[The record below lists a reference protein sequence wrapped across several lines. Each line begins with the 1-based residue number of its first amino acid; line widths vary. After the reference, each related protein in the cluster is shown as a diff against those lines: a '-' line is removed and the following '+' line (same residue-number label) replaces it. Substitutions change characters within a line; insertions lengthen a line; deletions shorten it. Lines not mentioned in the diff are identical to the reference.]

1 MKFDFAI
8 GNPPYNEE
16 APGES
21 TSDKP
26 VYHTFMDAA
35 FTVADKVELITPARF
50 LFDAGGTPSNWN
62 KKVLNDPHFQV
73 LMYESDT
80 KNVFPSVDLPG
91 GIAITYR
98 DATKSGNPIRQFIQ
112 YKELADIV
120 HKVQRFGSASLNTIM
135 YPQNKFDLKEL
146 YKDYPN
152 MKSKIGSEGKDKRFR
167 QIVMERFPEI
177 FTEQD
182 TSLCVRTLG
191 LIGRKREYRYIKR
204 KYVEHEDWIDRYKVF
219 VPFSNGASGT
229 LGSEAARI
237 ISKPAIGY
245 PNDGMTQ
252 TFIGV
257 GSFSSSEEAE
267 NLRKYILSKFA
278 RVLLGAL
285 KVTQGNKPET
295 WAFVPLQDFTPASDI
310 DWSVSIRDIDQQLY
324 KKYGLSQ
331 QEIDF
336 IESHV
341 KEMA

>member
-26 VYHTFMDAA
+26 VYHSFMDAA

-167 QIVMERFPEI
+167 
-177 FTEQD
+177 
-182 TSLCVRTLG
+182 
-191 LIGRKREYRYIKR
+191 
-204 KYVEHEDWIDRYKVF
+204 
-219 VPFSNGASGT
+219 
-229 LGSEAARI
+229 
-237 ISKPAIGY
+237 
-245 PNDGMTQ
+245 
-252 TFIGV
+252 
-257 GSFSSSEEAE
+257 
-267 NLRKYILSKFA
+267 
-278 RVLLGAL
+278 
-285 KVTQGNKPET
+285 
-295 WAFVPLQDFTPASDI
+295 
-310 DWSVSIRDIDQQLY
+310 
-324 KKYGLSQ
+324 
-331 QEIDF
+331 
-336 IESHV
+336 
-341 KEMA
+341 